1 MLSNRNKQMSDD
13 NQYTK
18 YIFISNLNGYNDNH
32 AHLQYWQALKC
43 AVFPAFDFVD
53 TKILTLKVVVGD
65 GVGERHNVRALK
77 YTLMI
82 FWTSIQVKVEI
93 QKKQEVKI
101 HFVASSTIV

>member
-1 MLSNRNKQMSDD
+1 MRGFSSIR
-13 NQYTK
+13 
-18 YIFISNLNGYNDNH
+18 FCGYQNTNSERGCG
-32 AHLQYWQALKC
+32 LWGGW
-43 AVFPAFDFVD
+43 
-53 TKILTLKVVVGD
+53 VG
-65 GVGERHNVRALK
+65 GGETSNVRALK